1 MLDKALKLLRTS
13 HNFNQKELAQKL
25 GISSSYLSEIESGQ
39 KTPSLAL
46 LYRYGQVFEVP
57 VSSILFLAENFECQ
71 QKNKKA
77 LVSLKILALLDFLAK
92 RSHSN

>member
-57 VSSILFLAENFECQ
+57 VYSILFLAENIERQ
-71 QKNKKA
+71 SQNKKA
-77 LVSLKILALLDFLAK
+77 LVSFKVLAMPRFLAK
-92 RSHSN
+92 LGVP

>member
-25 GISSSYLSEIESGQ
+25 EISSSYLSEIESGQ
-39 KTPSLAL
+39 KPPSLAL

-57 VSSILFLAENFECQ
+57 VSSILFLGDNFECQ
-71 QKNKKA
+71 PQNRKTS
-77 LVSLKILALLDFLAK
+77 VSLKILALLDFLAK
-92 RSHSN
+92 RSHKS